1 MFLRWLFLF
10 LVLANLLLLLWYSSF
25 VTEQELDPASAE
37 KQLNNIRLLS
47 EIEPAALKV
56 KGARQQVKP
65 QECIYFSEFAKAESV
80 DWLVS
85 QVLADGFVTDTL
97 TNSEIES
104 RYIIKVEVSEAS
116 GIRQALSEYL
126 RQNRGIGIKMQD
138 LEPGALYVLGS
149 YVDRSKAEK
158 ELQQVVISGV
168 AAYLV
173 LESVED
179 KRYTVVVHEEIERK
193 LSSEIKELVKNRYSD
208 VKITKKICERVA
220 SPQPTE

>member
-10 LVLANLLLLLWYSSF
+10 LVLANFLLLLWYSSF
-25 VTEQELDPASAE
+25 VTEQELASASAE
-37 KQLNNIRLLS
+37 GRLNNIRLLS
-47 EIEPAALKV
+47 EMESAALKIN
-56 KGARQQVKP
+56 GARQQVEP
-65 QECIYFSEFAKAESV
+65 QECIYFSEFAKAEPV

-85 QVLADGFVTDTL
+85 LVLADGFVTETL
-97 TNSEIES
+97 TSSEIES
-104 RYIIKVEVSEAS
+104 RYVIKVEVSETS
-116 GIRQALSEYL
+116 GIREALSEYL
-126 RQNRGIGIKMQD
+126 RQKRGIGINMQD

-149 YVDRSKAEK
+149 YVDRSEAEK

-193 LSSEIKELVKNRYSD
+193 LSSEIKGLVKKRYSG

>member
-25 VTEQELDPASAE
+25 VTEQELAPASAE
-37 KQLNNIRLLS
+37 GQLNNIRLLS
-47 EIEPAALKV
+47 EIEPAALKI
-56 KGARQQVKP
+56 KGARQQVEP
-65 QECIYFSEFAKAESV
+65 QECIYFSEFAKVEPV

-85 QVLADGFVTDTL
+85 QVLADGFVTETL
-97 TNSEIES
+97 TSSEIES
-104 RYIIKVEVSEAS
+104 RYVIKVEVSEAS
-116 GIRQALSEYL
+116 GIREALSEYL
-126 RQNRGIGIKMQD
+126 RQKRGIGINMQD

-149 YVDRSKAEK
+149 YVDRSEAEK

-193 LSSEIKELVKNRYSD
+193 LSSEIKGLVKKRYSG

-220 SPQPTE
+220 SPKPTE